1 MKVEILVTDRTFV
14 QIVCD
19 GRVTVNRL
27 MEAGETEE
35 SRCDSVVR
43 ISATDAGAAH
53 VTVNGAPCL
62 PLGDP
67 GSKAYGYTI
76 RVDDFARICPRGERG
91 SRGRR

>member
-1 MKVEILVTDRTFV
+1 MSPAGASVPLTGDVEDAIE
-14 QIVCD
+14 
-19 GRVTVNRL
+19 GG
-27 MEAGETEE
+27 EAIGG
-35 SRCDSVVR
+35 

>member
-1 MKVEILVTDRTFV
+1 MRVQIETTDRTFV
-14 QIVCD
+14 QLVCD
-19 GRVTVNRL
+19 GREVVNRV
-27 MEAGETEE
+27 MEAGESEKE
-35 SRCDSVVR
+35 RCDSVVR
-43 ISATDAGAAH
+43 VSATDAGA
-53 VTVNGAPCL
+53 VRVVVNGAPCL